1 MICVMQSPFMSQF
14 NFNPSTLPYRFVFP
28 ETTTLDAWWPFGII
42 ALFISCTDLFAYGCD
57 SRKGFARASSV
68 IFSLLQVTEDPL
80 TKMFLS
86 QGARETDACILFL
99 LAFAF
104 NSCPSDERHFQ
115 MVELVW

>member
-1 MICVMQSPFMSQF
+1 MICVMRLRSCP
-14 NFNPSTLPYRFVFP
+14 NSTSAPQHYRTALYFP
-28 ETTTLDAWWPFGII
+28 KPPLLTLDGPLKSLRFSFLAPTFLHMDATRERGLL
-42 ALFISCTDLFAYGCD
+42 AHPLF
-57 SRKGFARASSV
+57 
-68 IFSLLQVTEDPL
+68 FSLLQVTEDPL

-104 NSCPSDERHFQ
+104 NSRPSDERHFQ